1 MKYLIIGASS
11 GLGRELAKK
20 FAEENNNL
28 VLVSRDERDLNAIKS
43 DLEIKYNI
51 NINILTLDFSSI
63 DEINQK
69 LLSQNNIIENLD
81 GVIFP
86 IGMMFSEDNLNL
98 DNERMNK
105 LVNANF
111 LSIAYV
117 IQKIK
122 TFLLKKKI
130 FSKLDLGQF
139 MVFYVDV
146 LTRIILGRKDL

>member
-1 MKYLIIGASS
+1 M
-11 GLGRELAKK
+11 
-20 FAEENNNL
+20 
-28 VLVSRDERDLNAIKS
+28 LVSRDERDLNAIKS
-43 DLEIKYNI
+43 DLEIKYNV

-111 LSIAYV
+111 ISIALPY
-117 IQKIK
+117 
-122 TFLLKKKI
+122 KK
-130 FSKLDLGQF
+130 SKYF
-139 MVFYVDV
+139 F
-146 LTRIILGRKDL
+146 